1 MCERKATDDGWDSP
15 PVDLDEILGITYA
28 PYGGAKYTI
37 AERRMQG
44 PWHVRFRRWLR
55 GEPQPTSNGRKAY

>member
-1 MCERKATDDGWDSP
+1 MCEERQESAEGSPRK
-15 PVDLDEILGITYA
+15 VIDLDEIMGITYNR
-28 PYGGAKYTI
+28 YGTAKYSI

-55 GEPQPTSNGRKAY
+55 GEPQPTFNGRKA